1 MTPEQKEALME
12 VLKAKVHPQI
22 TPEIRRELVHS
33 TARGEMQEDADME
46 DAW

>member
-1 MTPEQKEALME
+1 MDT
-12 VLKAKVHPQI
+12 LKFKQHHQI

-33 TARGEMQEDADME
+33 TARGEMVEDAEMN